1 MSFFFNATS
10 IKRVILFV
18 LFLVAFTG
26 TFSPL
31 PILALP
37 QDAIVKAGSVQFE
50 QPFASRLNV
59 IQNTEKAIIDWRS
72 FNIAGDEHTD
82 FQMPSSTSINLSRV
96 IGNDPSNI
104 FGKLS
109 SNGRLMLINPNG
121 ILFGRDSRVDVN
133 GLVASTI
140 DIRNENFLSGNY
152 SFNISPEF
160 NRSIVNRG
168 EINVIEGGML
178 AFVAP
183 GIESSGIVNARL
195 GQVDFASGK
204 VFTLDFYGDKLI
216 TLEVDS
222 KIVNEVLDPDGNK
235 LSRLINNSGEINADG
250 GVVTMQVNMAKN
262 LVDKAINFGGV
273 VKANTVMQ
281 KDGKIILSGGDNVVN
296 ITGKLSAS
304 GEDAGEQ
311 GGSIDLSGSEVLIN
325 LGEVLTTSASDQGG
339 RINLFGADWVSL
351 GGKVYASGISGGN
364 IDVDTGR
371 LSLAA
376 PVFARGTTGTGGK
389 INFRTRFKSWGN
401 TDGI

>member
-82 FQMPSSTSINLSRV
+82 FQMPSSRSINLSRV

-376 PVFARGTTGTGGK
+376 PVFARGTTGTGGT